1 MKSEDDKNKSENRP
15 ESLMVQDQQTV
26 PSTNYMTPNNIPVS
40 LYQTQKYIAVPL
52 TMAEARPLLPVVL
65 VNGK

>member
-1 MKSEDDKNKSENRP
+1 
-15 ESLMVQDQQTV
+15 MVQDQQTV

-52 TMAEARPLLPVVL
+52 TVSEARPLLPVVL
-65 VNGK
+65 VNGEFLLAQD